1 MILSLNDNSGTV
13 RKTGRSRYNSAKP
26 IQQPTQIFRQTLS
39 QKSPNVTQKNP
50 SSPKVNNIIMQRCSK
65 LGFNNQVDNNER
77 VMTQQQ
83 PIQLFY
89 FPTPNGHK
97 ITIALEEM
105 QLPYEI
111 KLVDIR
117 QGDQFKPEFLDI
129 SPNNRMP
136 AIIDPNGPD
145 GQPVSIFESGAI
157 LQYLGRKTGLF
168 YPTDERQRIE
178 VEQWLMWQMG
188 GFGPMLGQNHHFNRF
203 APEKIP
209 YAINRYVEET
219 RRLYN
224 VLNKRLADR
233 DYVAGSSSDDY
244 SIADMSIIGWALSW
258 EWQDISIAQYPHV
271 SDWIERVKARP
282 AVQRALA
289 QKDRLMP

>member
-1 MILSLNDNSGTV
+1 MS
-13 RKTGRSRYNSAKP
+13 
-26 IQQPTQIFRQTLS
+26 
-39 QKSPNVTQKNP
+39 
-50 SSPKVNNIIMQRCSK
+50 
-65 LGFNNQVDNNER
+65 
-77 VMTQQQ
+77 

-105 QLPYEI
+105 QLPYTI
-111 KLVDIR
+111 QLVDIGK
-117 QGDQFKPEFLDI
+117 GDQFKPEFLQI

-168 YPTDERQRIE
+168 YPQDERQRIE
-178 VEQWLMWQMG
+178 VEQWLMWQMS

-209 YAINRYVEET
+209 YAIKPYIDET
-219 RRLYN
+219 KRLYG

-233 DYVAGSSSDDY
+233 DYVAGDY
-244 SIADMSIIGWALSW
+244 SIADMAIIGWALSW
-258 EWQDISIAQYPHV
+258 EWQEISISEYPYV
-271 SDWIERVKARP
+271 NNWIERLQARP
-282 AVQRALA
+282 AIQRALA
-289 QKDRLMP
+289 QKDKVMG